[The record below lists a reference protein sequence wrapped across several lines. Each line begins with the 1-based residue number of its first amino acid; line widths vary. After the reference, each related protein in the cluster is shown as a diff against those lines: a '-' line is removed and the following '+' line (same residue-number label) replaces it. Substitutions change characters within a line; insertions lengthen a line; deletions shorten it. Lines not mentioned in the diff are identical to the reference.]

1 MKIEI
6 PKLKTKNKKTE
17 KGIREHPS
25 TEITQANYNTRIKG
39 IPEGEE
45 KKETK
50 QYLKH

>member
-25 TEITQANYNTRIKG
+25 TEDHIGK
-39 IPEGEE
+39 
-45 KKETK
+45 
-50 QYLKH
+50 L